1 MLFLFALG
9 WKSEISSLLQMLF
22 HTRQCG
28 KPLPGSVLPLSARFT
43 SSGSPCST
51 AAHDSVL
58 GGASETVNSSATAVS
73 IQLSRPQP
81 DS

>member
-1 MLFLFALG
+1 MFCCLCFRSAVYQ
-9 WKSEISSLLQMLF
+9 KSILCCRCFCKPGS
-22 HTRQCG
+22 G
-28 KPLPGSVLPLSARFT
+28 KPLPSARFT

-58 GGASETVNSSATAVS
+58 GGASETVNSSATTVS